1 MKKAILAVVVICL
14 AAVLL
19 CGAGCYG
26 AVTYID
32 RHAGEAAPS
41 LSASAAAPAESTG
54 LKVSTLARASAG
66 NELSATEIYQL
77 ACQQVVGISTTV
89 SGYNM
94 FGQLTSNAVSGT
106 GFIISEDGY
115 ILTNNHVV
123 EDAREVT
130 VKLCDGSEYPAKIV
144 GTEGR
149 DSDVAVLKIEAS
161 GLTPVT
167 LGDSDAMEVGEE
179 IYVVGNPL
187 GELTY
192 TMTSGIISALDRE
205 IATDR
210 NVNVNMFQ
218 LDAAVNAGNSG
229 GPVYDTHGRVLGIVT
244 AKYQSTGIEGLGFAI
259 PINDAVEIAR
269 ELIDN
274 GYVTGKAYFGIVVT
288 TMSESDAQRYNYQAG
303 VYVSS
308 VTEGSCAEKAGMK
321 QGDVIVELGGKAVKD
336 TTELASAKKAYK
348 AGDSCEV
355 KVWRSG
361 ETLTLMVVFDEEPA
375 QLETEVPAS
384 GQDGW
389 AGQTPS
395 DGWGFGGGSDGWGF
409 GEGSGEWDF
418 GDGDLWGNFF
428 GRYFGGTEDPGE
440 ESGDSSDSGSS
451 GGFRH
456 FGG

>member
-1 MKKAILAVVVICL
+1 MKKTILAVTAICL

-19 CGAGCYG
+19 CGAGCYA
-26 AVTYID
+26 AVNYID
-32 RHAGEAAPS
+32 RHPAEAAPS
-41 LSASAAAPAESTG
+41 LSTPAPAPADAEG

-66 NELSATEIYQL
+66 GELSATEIYQL
-77 ACQQVVGISTTV
+77 ACKQVVGISTTV
-89 SGYNM
+89 TGYNM
-94 FGQLTSNAVSGT
+94 FGQLTKNAVSGT

-123 EDAREVT
+123 EGAKDVT
-130 VKLCDGSEYPAKIV
+130 VKLNDGSEYAAEIV
-144 GTEGR
+144 GVEGR

-167 LGDSDAMEVGEE
+167 LGNSDAMEVGEN

-229 GPVYDTHGRVLGIVT
+229 GPVYDAQGRVLGIVT

-269 ELIDN
+269 ELIDH

-288 TMSESDAQRYNYQAG
+288 NMSETDAQRYNSKAG
-303 VYVSS
+303 VYVTT
-308 VTEGSCAEKAGMK
+308 VTEGSCAEKAGMQ
-321 QGDVIVELGGKAVKD
+321 QGDVILELGGKAVAN
-336 TTELASAKKAYK
+336 TTELASVKKDYK

-355 KVWRSG
+355 TVWRSG
-361 ETLTLMVVFDEEPA
+361 KTLKLTVIFDEEPA
-375 QLETEVPAS
+375 QTEDVPAAA
-384 GQDGW
+384 QEEPREAPADE
-389 AGQTPS
+389 
-395 DGWGFGGGSDGWGF
+395 WGYGNDWDYGGGSGWD
-409 GEGSGEWDF
+409 SMWDS
-418 GDGDLWGNFF
+418 FF
-428 GRYFGGTEDPGE
+428 GRFFDYYGDQEDTDRE
-440 ESGDSSDSGSS
+440 DSGDGRGSFHHYGS
-451 GGFRH
+451 
-456 FGG
+456 

>member
-1 MKKAILAVVVICL
+1 MKKTILAVVAICL

-26 AVTYID
+26 AVTYIEK
-32 RHAGEAAPS
+32 HSGGAAPS
-41 LSASAAAPAESTG
+41 LSASAAAPAESAG
-54 LKVSTLARASAG
+54 LKVSTLARASTG
-66 NELSATEIYQL
+66 SELSATEIYQL
-77 ACQQVVGISTTV
+77 ACKQVAGISTTV

-130 VKLCDGSEYPAKIV
+130 VKLYDGSEYPAKIV

-167 LGDSDAMEVGEE
+167 LGDSDEMEVGEN

-259 PINDAVEIAR
+259 PINDAVEIAK
-269 ELIDN
+269 ELIDH

-288 TMSESDAQRYNYQAG
+288 NMSESDAQRYNSKAG
-303 VYVSS
+303 VYVTS
-308 VTEGSCAEKAGMK
+308 VTEGSCAEKAGMQ

-336 TTELASAKKAYK
+336 TTELSSAKKAYK

-375 QLETEVPAS
+375 QLETEVPTS
-384 GQDGW
+384 GQDGR

-395 DGWGFGGGSDGWGF
+395 DGWGFGG
-409 GEGSGEWDF
+409 GSGEWDF